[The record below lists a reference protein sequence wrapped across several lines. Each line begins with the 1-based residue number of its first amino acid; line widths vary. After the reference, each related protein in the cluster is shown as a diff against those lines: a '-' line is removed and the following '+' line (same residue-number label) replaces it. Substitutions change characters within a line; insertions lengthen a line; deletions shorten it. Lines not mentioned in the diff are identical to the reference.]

1 MSEESSG
8 DEDTEEEAGFPSA
21 EKAEGPTWSAKRF
34 EIAYEEA
41 RAVLE
46 AQQATASDIDQKTMR
61 TARLTA
67 IIVGLVLSVAQLSA
81 VDFDPLSATIAV
93 GILIVSLIIGILNY
107 SASDPIA
114 GPNASYLSRLVGNEF
129 PETTWERHFL
139 TEAGTW
145 ISENEEEIARNGD
158 VLLVQRVLLILGIQF
173 IAVSLSAGLLPRVAI
188 LVGPFV
194 VVLLLQLTIGIFGSD
209 S

>member
-1 MSEESSG
+1 M
-8 DEDTEEEAGFPSA
+8 
-21 EKAEGPTWSAKRF
+21 
-34 EIAYEEA
+34 
-41 RAVLE
+41 
-46 AQQATASDIDQKTMR
+46 MR

-114 GPNASYLSRLVGNEF
+114 GPNPSYLSGLVGNEF

-139 TEAGTW
+139 TEAG
-145 ISENEEEIARNGD
+145 D
-158 VLLVQRVLLILGIQF
+158 V
-173 IAVSLSAGLLPRVAI
+173 
-188 LVGPFV
+188 
-194 VVLLLQLTIGIFGSD
+194 D
-209 S
+209 

>member
-1 MSEESSG
+1 MSEESSA
-8 DEDTEEEAGFPSA
+8 DEDTEEEAVFSSA
-21 EKAEGPTWSAKRF
+21 GKAEGPTWSAKRF

-41 RAVLE
+41 CAVLE

-67 IIVGLVLSVAQLSA
+67 IIVGLVLSVAQLRA

-93 GILIVSLIIGILNY
+93 GTLIVSLIIGILNY

-114 GPNASYLSRLVGNEF
+114 GPNASYLSRFVGNEF
-129 PETTWERHFL
+129 LETTWERHFL

-158 VLLVQRVLLILGIQF
+158 DLLVQRVLLILGI
-173 IAVSLSAGLLPRVAI
+173 
-188 LVGPFV
+188 
-194 VVLLLQLTIGIFGSD
+194 
-209 S
+209 